1 MSIDYYRKGRT
12 YELFI
17 RKAFNYKSGKRYGAD
32 ELLMINLFL
41 YEVDGI
47 NRNQRIPISRQF
59 FKVKLYI
66 ENALI
71 KLKKKKKY
79 INSYNHFSPLFIK
92 LRKAITAYDLMN
104 IVNESLAKII
114 EIENQMKRSA

>member
-17 RKAFNYKSGKRYGAD
+17 RKAFNYKIGKRYGAD
-32 ELLMINLFL
+32 ESLMINLFI
-41 YEVDGI
+41 YEIDGI
-47 NRNQRIPISRQF
+47 NRNQRIPINRQF

-66 ENALI
+66 EKALI
-71 KLKKKKKY
+71 KLEKKKKY
-79 INSYNHFSPLFIK
+79 IDSYYHFSPLFIK
-92 LRKAITAYDLMN
+92 VKKATTASDLMN
-104 IVNESLAKII
+104 IVNEGLAKII